1 MLLSA
6 EDALAK
12 ADVQRAHE
20 VMVAAEEL
28 TSRVPTPLVDLMR
41 ARVNL
46 AAGATTVL
54 ILVFIILSIF
64 AAGTTLNPKT

>member
-1 MLLSA
+1 VLLSA
-6 EDALAK
+6 EDALAN

-20 VMVAAEEL
+20 LMVAAEEL

-54 ILVFIILSIF
+54 LFVFILLSI
-64 AAGTTLNPKT
+64 LLPVLP

>member
-28 TSRVPTPLVDLMR
+28 TARVPTPLVDLMR

>member
-54 ILVFIILSIF
+54 LFVFIMLSI
-64 AAGTTLNPKT
+64 LLPVLP